1 MDILKK
7 HGTLKKFPIFHNG
20 TGKASVIDLGSNS
33 VKMVNYNVDST
44 NSYKPYHQES
54 VRVKLAE
61 GLVDGKIQ
69 EKYIENTIETLKL
82 FRNIVD
88 FEQIDYLIAVAT
100 SAVRD
105 AKNRLEFLKRIK
117 KETNFDFKILSE
129 HEEALYSYT
138 GAIRSLN
145 LPSVVFFDIGGG
157 SLEIVSSKNFE
168 IQKVISLPLGSL
180 RLTQQFS
187 NKSEF
192 SEKSISKMKEYIVNL
207 LPSRESLGILD
218 YKDVILVGVGG
229 TIRALAKYA
238 QAKINYPLTK
248 LHNYHL
254 SFESLD
260 AIRKELLLQTN
271 EKITKIDSIGSARSD
286 TIKAGSMI
294 VSELMKKLEFSSLVV
309 SAQGLREGTLS
320 LSLQYPEEFSGHNIE
335 REHIQELIYLSCQPD
350 VLSEHVEDLVH
361 IFFSMNILSEHERIL
376 LAQSIIQIDNL
387 SSFRDV
393 DNVLYTIMDNDSVLS
408 HKEQLIVALSLIY
421 SKKKKKAELLIT
433 RFGNILEQSDKK
445 TIKKI
450 STIVSLCDIFHKT
463 GTLVKPKLDAF
474 NSLHLEVFAS
484 KNTFPEILLKQAC
497 KKIENSLGI
506 SIITSVY
513 YQPSHNSDD
522 KYLVTGTSIDKLRH
536 YE

>member
-1 MDILKK
+1 MDTLKK
-7 HGTLKKFPIFHNG
+7 HGILKKFPIFHNG

-61 GLVDGKIQ
+61 GLVDGRIRK
-69 EKYIENTIETLKL
+69 KYIENTIETLKL

-105 AKNRLEFLKRIK
+105 AKNREEFLERIQ
-117 KETNFDFKILSE
+117 KETKFDFEILSE

-192 SEKSISKMKEYIVNL
+192 SEKSISKMKDYIMKL
-207 LPSRESLGILD
+207 LPTRESLGIVD
-218 YKDVILVGVGG
+218 CEKIILVGVGG
-229 TIRALAKYA
+229 TIRALAKYN
-238 QAKINYPLTK
+238 QEKISYPLTK
-248 LHNYHL
+248 LHNYNL

-260 AIRKELLLQTN
+260 TMRRELLLQTN
-271 EKITKIDSIGSARSD
+271 EKITKIDSIGIARSD
-286 TIKAGSMI
+286 TIKAGSI
-294 VSELMKKLEFSSLVV
+294 LVSELMRKLEFSSLVV

-320 LSLQYPEEFSGHNIE
+320 LSLQYPDEFTRHNIE
-335 REHIQELIYLSCQPD
+335 KEHIQELVYLSCQPD
-350 VLSEHVEDLVH
+350 VLSEYVEDLVH
-361 IFFSMNILSEHERIL
+361 VFFSMNLLSEQERIL
-376 LAQSIIQIDNL
+376 LAQCIIQIDKL

-393 DNVLYTIMDNDSVLS
+393 DNVLYTIMDNDSILS

-421 SKKKKKAELLIT
+421 SKKKKKAELLIS
-433 RFGNILEQSDKK
+433 RFRNILQQPDKK

-450 STIVSLCDIFHKT
+450 STIVSLCDIFRKT
-463 GTLVKPKLDAF
+463 GTLVKPKLDVS
-474 NSLHLEVFAS
+474 NSLNLDVFAS
-484 KNTFPEILLKQAC
+484 KNTFPEILLRQAC
-497 KKIENSLGI
+497 NKIENALGI
-506 SIITSVY
+506 TIILSIY
-513 YQPSHNSDD
+513 YQTSPKDD
-522 KYLVTGTSIDKLRH
+522 NNYLVSGNSIDK
-536 YE
+536 